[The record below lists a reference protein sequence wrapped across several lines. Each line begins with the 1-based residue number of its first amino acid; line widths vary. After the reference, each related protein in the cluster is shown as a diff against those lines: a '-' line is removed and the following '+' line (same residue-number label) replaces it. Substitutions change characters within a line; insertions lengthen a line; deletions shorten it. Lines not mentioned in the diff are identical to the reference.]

1 MIIDRPMG
9 RFDTLI
15 WTEEWR
21 DRQLQLRISAA
32 SLAIRQCTVRQC
44 GKHAAEHHQKK
55 HKTAVAKRKQI
66 GNGQCM
72 YKKNKIGKTEKLAET
87 TIASIKRKTGRSA
100 TAEKA
105 P

>member
-1 MIIDRPMG
+1 MG

-21 DRQLQLRISAA
+21 DRQLQLPISAA
-32 SLAIRQCTVRQC
+32 GLAIRQCTVRQC

-55 HKTAVAKRKQI
+55 TKKTAVAKRKQI

>member
-1 MIIDRPMG
+1 MLFVNAPYA
-9 RFDTLI
+9 
-15 WTEEWR
+15 
-21 DRQLQLRISAA
+21 SAA
-32 SLAIRQCTVRQC
+32 NTQLNITIETQRSLS
-44 GKHAAEHHQKK
+44 KK
-55 HKTAVAKRKQI
+55 NKKTAVAKRKQI

>member
-1 MIIDRPMG
+1 MG

-21 DRQLQLRISAA
+21 DRQLQLPISAA
-32 SLAIRQCTVRQC
+32 GLAIRQCTVRQC
-44 GKHAAEHHQKK
+44 GKHAAEHHQKTK
-55 HKTAVAKRKQI
+55 KRQWLK
-66 GNGQCM
+66 GSKLAMDNACT
-72 YKKNKIGKTEKLAET
+72 KKNKIGKTEKLAET